1 MISQFEQIYI
11 YSNFIAK
18 IVEKQLIRK
27 ILIKKKIKQIKR
39 LFFVNKYIKKILCK
53 NSKML
58 IINCIYKT
66 NKYYISMFVIIN
78 HTLLKINFYIVITFL
93 NDENK
98 KNFD

>member
-1 MISQFEQIYI
+1 
-11 YSNFIAK
+11 
-18 IVEKQLIRK
+18 
-27 ILIKKKIKQIKR
+27 
-39 LFFVNKYIKKILCK
+39 
-53 NSKML
+53 ML

-98 KNFD
+98 KNFDWVIVLIKTLYTLLNIKNFEIIIIS